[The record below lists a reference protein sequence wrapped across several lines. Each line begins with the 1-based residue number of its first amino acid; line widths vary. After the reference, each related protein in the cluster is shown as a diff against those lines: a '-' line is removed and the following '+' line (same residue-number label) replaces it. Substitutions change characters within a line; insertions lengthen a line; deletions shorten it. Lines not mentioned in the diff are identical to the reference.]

1 LKNHPTEPEF
11 FDWQGIIIHQD
22 ELVHKVGTDAV
33 LLGSWVPRIL
43 PDAKTILD
51 IGAGSG
57 ILALMMA
64 RCYPQALVCAIDVD
78 DKAVQLTARNIKQA
92 KMESRIEVSHEDILK
107 SPADQHQFEL
117 VICNPP
123 YHLEQI
129 FPNDL
134 HKQRAKHIPTT
145 IVDWLTSLSLRILK
159 DGHLMIVIPSSN
171 AFAWVEA
178 GNNLGY
184 HNHHRLDVYSYE
196 EDDKPKRSLL
206 HLRDGLTKPNINR
219 LVIYNKDK
227 TYTSEYLQ
235 FTGIR
240 PTAYTA
246 KN

>member
-1 LKNHPTEPEF
+1 MKSAPSDSEF

-33 LLGSWVPRIL
+33 LLGSWIPQIL
-43 PDAKTILD
+43 PEAKAILD
-51 IGAGSG
+51 VGTGSG

-64 RCYPQALVCAIDVD
+64 RCYPEASVKAIDVD
-78 DKAVQLTARNIKQA
+78 YNSIQLTLVNIKQA
-92 KMESRIEVSHEDILK
+92 KMESRVEVSQEDILQK
-107 SPADQHQFEL
+107 PTGQHYFDL

-134 HKQRAKHIPTT
+134 HRQRAKHIPTT
-145 IVDWLTSLSLRILK
+145 IVDWLTGLSTRTLK
-159 DGHLMIVIPSSN
+159 DGHLMLVIPSTN
-171 AFAWVEA
+171 AYAWVEVA
-178 GNNLGY
+178 NELGY
-184 HNHHRLDVYSYE
+184 HSHHRLDVYSYD
-196 EDDKPKRSLL
+196 EDDAPKRTLL
-206 HLRDGLTKPNINR
+206 HLGDGLTKPDLNR

-240 PTAYTA
+240 PMPKH